1 MRESAYQAHLIKK
14 IQSMFPN
21 AYCFKQDAVAY
32 QGIPDLLILCG
43 SRWAMLEVKVSE
55 SAPEQ
60 PNQRFWV
67 EHYNEMSYAAFIY
80 PEIEEEVLHGLQL
93 AFGYLGEARLP

>member
-1 MRESAYQAHLIKK
+1 MKESAYQAQLIRK
-14 IQSMFPN
+14 IELLIPGV
-21 AYCFKQDAVAY
+21 ACFKQDAVAY

-43 SRWAMLEVKVSE
+43 SRWGMLEVKVSAD
-55 SAPEQ
+55 APEQ

-67 EHYNEMSYAAFIY
+67 EHYNQMSFAAFIY

-93 AFGYLGEARLP
+93 ALGYLG